1 MVSLG
6 SAAEV
11 KPEPFAL
18 GTFSRDAGAQFPGV
32 VLDDR
37 VRPLATYRSLHDV
50 LDDWPRA
57 FMAIRD
63 GVAGLAGALENE
75 VLPLESLRTHA
86 PLPRP
91 GTVYCSGAN
100 YRKHVAQLIVAHQKG
115 DETQQMT
122 PDQKFEWAMKLMAR
136 RAETGT
142 PFIFVKPQSAVTGP
156 FDPIAVPDVSEKPD
170 WELELAVI
178 IGRTARR
185 VSREHALDYVAG
197 YTIANDITLR
207 SKVFR
212 RPTDSPELGMD
223 FVVSKGAPGFLPL
236 GPYLVP
242 AAFVPDPQKLRL
254 TLKLNGDVMQDEE
267 TADMI
272 FSVAHLIE
280 YLSAGVELRPG
291 RCDLHRVAFGQR
303 RSLRT
308 IHSGRGRAGRRDH
321 GARRTAQSLS
331 SRSSLTPQIQADRD
345 ERQGGERRGDGE
357 QGHDRGFRN
366 SGSEPGSDQD
376 RCDHR
381 SESSDAL
388 RPADADRAQIVR
400 IEARPV

>member
-1 MVSLG
+1 VSGERVL
-6 SAAEV
+6 
-11 KPEPFAL
+11 PLRAL
-18 GTFSRDAGAQFPGV
+18 SERPGLEGIDV
-32 VLDDR
+32 
-37 VRPLATYRSLHDV
+37 ATYRTLHDV
-50 LDDWPRA
+50 LEGWPQSFVVIHDA
-57 FMAIRD
+57 FAESS
-63 GVAGLAGALENE
+63 GALEHE
-75 VLPLESLRTHA
+75 FIALGSLRTHA
-86 PLPRP
+86 PVRP

-100 YRKHVAQLIVAHQKG
+100 YRKHVAQLIVAHQKS
-115 DETQQMT
+115 DDTQQMA
-122 PDQKFEWAMKLMAR
+122 PDQKFAWAMKLMER

-185 VSREHALDYVAG
+185 VAREHALDYVAG

-212 RPTDSPELGMD
+212 RATDSPELGMD

-291 RCDLHRVAFGQR
+291 DVICTGSPSGNGAHYGRFIQDGDVLEGAITGLGMQRNRCQLDLA
-303 RSLRT
+303 
-308 IHSGRGRAGRRDH
+308 
-321 GARRTAQSLS
+321 
-331 SRSSLTPQIQADRD
+331 
-345 ERQGGERRGDGE
+345 
-357 QGHDRGFRN
+357 
-366 SGSEPGSDQD
+366 
-376 RCDHR
+376 
-381 SESSDAL
+381 
-388 RPADADRAQIVR
+388 
-400 IEARPV
+400 